1 MAEESM
7 IKLGLSDN
15 NKQVFLAMFILLGF
29 CEPVFAGGRAV
40 PANHEAQS
48 NTEEA
53 APDLIEDE
61 DQTPATQ
68 TLDDEI
74 SIEDRVKLRRALDTY
89 SRTDPSHN
97 QLELRRRAMRKQI
110 QERFFGADQ
119 DNDGTLSR
127 EEAIAALPQIS
138 RHFEEIDFN
147 GDNIITMKELEEAQA
162 RVIERRHAAEARIDE
177 ARLNENK
184 EAELQ
189 LKRKGKQAAIARKGS
204 I

>member
-29 CEPVFAGGRAV
+29 CEPVFAGGRAA
-40 PANHEAQS
+40 PAN
-48 NTEEA
+48 
-53 APDLIEDE
+53 E